1 MKLGCF
7 ALVEPFTSLRR
18 QFELI
23 AEMGFA
29 YADLTDTHDG
39 ADLLAT
45 ATHSAATSLDIHPA
59 DLRQSVAGTGITLT
73 SVCAHSNLLDPPNP
87 ATYGTPQIIKA
98 IKLAHFMGIDQVIT
112 TEGEPA
118 TAFGKALSREQK
130 LFAILERLYYPV
142 QWAKELGVHLL
153 IEPHG
158 PVSDDIEATA
168 ELLERLG
175 APETVGLNLD
185 TGNLW
190 LGGGD
195 PLAYIERFGP
205 LIKHVHWKDYGSKWL
220 ARRGTVFGSGKT
232 DIPLGDGLV
241 GIKKIAHALVKI
253 GFDGP
258 TTFEVSGIENIRISA
273 ERLKAWTA

>member
-1 MKLGCF
+1 MKIGCF
-7 ALVEPFTSLRR
+7 ALVEPFTDLRR
-18 QFELI
+18 QFKLI
-23 AEMGFA
+23 AEMGFE

-45 ATHSAATSLDIHPA
+45 YAHSAATSLDIHPA
-59 DLRQSVAGTGITLT
+59 DLRACLAGTGITLT
-73 SVCAHSNLLDPPNP
+73 SVCAHSNLLDPPSP

-112 TEGEPA
+112 TEGEPR
-118 TAFGKALSREQK
+118 TKFGKSLTRDQQ
-130 LFAILERLYYPV
+130 LFAMQERLYYPV
-142 QWAKELGVHLL
+142 EWAKELNIDLL

-158 PVSDDIEATA
+158 PVSDDLEATA
-168 ELLERLG
+168 ELLERLD
-175 APETVGLNLD
+175 APDTVGINLD

-195 PLAYIERFGP
+195 PLAYIARFGSR
-205 LIKHVHWKDYGSKWL
+205 IKHVHWKDYGAAWASK
-220 ARRGTVFGSGKT
+220 RGTVFGSGKA

-241 GIKKIAHALVKI
+241 GIKEIAQELVKI

-258 TTFEVSGIENIRISA
+258 TTFEVSGVENIKTSA
-273 ERLKAWTA
+273 ERLRRWIA